1 MTDRIDLDEFDEV
14 ADDES
19 DDANPGDWFWRGDG
33 DPADEPPLPEASA
46 TRDGSENGTHRAT
59 PRVPRSNDDAPV
71 GIPVERGGAGSG
83 QTDAGDRP
91 GEGDDAPTGHHGGGP
106 ADMTMALTYRAAR
119 RLTNLPAA
127 LADAEGW
134 TDYVGLVGDVE
145 SHVLQTFQREER
157 VDVDFFN
164 GSGTGPAER
173 LASVDERSM
182 FYADRMAVVG
192 VDDEEWIAEES
203 GWEFVPL
210 AEAAENAGWE
220 LS

>member
-1 MTDRIDLDEFDEV
+1 MTDRIDLDEFDEEP
-14 ADDES
+14 DDES

-33 DPADEPPLPEASA
+33 DPADEPPLPEATA
-46 TRDGSENGTHRAT
+46 TDREGGTHRAT

-83 QTDAGDRP
+83 RSESNDRSD
-91 GEGDDAPTGHHGGGP
+91 EGTEAPTGPHGGGP
-106 ADMTMALTYRAAR
+106 AEMTMALTYRAAR
-119 RLTNLPAA
+119 RLANLPAA
-127 LADAEGW
+127 LADAESW

-173 LASVDERSM
+173 LASVDGHSM
-182 FYADRMAVVG
+182 FYADRMVVVG
-192 VDDEEWIAEES
+192 LEDEEWIADES

-210 AEAAENAGWE
+210 PEAAENADWE